1 MLVHW
6 DLYTMILEYQQKHH
20 LSNLPNCNITNLRV
34 CREGF
39 SGKEAEKLGVWLH
52 CWQYWPRVA
61 IPC

>member
-52 CWQYWPRVA
+52 CWQY
-61 IPC
+61 